1 MAHWSLPKTQ
11 VRDSNPVHK
20 KWPFVEQ
27 RRLRQRER
35 EINCLRKREREGVN
49 VEKNCDICSEG
60 SLNPPNK
67 IFTKRKK

>member
-1 MAHWSLPKTQ
+1 MA
-11 VRDSNPVHK
+11 VRRAK
-20 KWPFVEQ
+20 AIET
-27 RRLRQRER
+27 ER
-35 EINCLRKREREGVN
+35 EINCLRKREGVN